1 MTQYTDNDVARMLGW
16 EHKTHSLIPSGIW
29 VDKDDEPVSLEESP
43 VFLGETLEANANTAR
58 YVIPFIEAQGWY
70 FRHEIDCGDHVVTIT
85 DGETPELGYD
95 LGDCFAS
102 TVCRAALQAWEE
114 KKGTN
119 HE

>member
-1 MTQYTDNDVARMLGW
+1 MN
-16 EHKTHSLIPSGIW
+16 PNP
-29 VDKDDEPVSLEESP
+29 VDQW
-43 VFLGETLEANANTAR
+43 TNANTAR

-70 FRHEIDCGDHVVTIT
+70 FRYEIDCGDHLVTIT
-85 DGETPELGYD
+85 DADWIPLGDD

-102 TVCRAALQAWEE
+102 TVCRAALQAWEA